1 MLEIK
6 SSLSKKQI
14 MLFNQ
19 IAKKDPDYAQTGT
32 KGYASHVIRQFI
44 AQKDNSIP
52 NLIVKYSQAYYD
64 LLDSDQFKDVEQTY
78 DDGVKTV
85 FQLNENSVMPHSQDL
100 LDDINESLL
109 ANSFWNL
116 SRVVDYALV
125 KNFTGQYTDFA
136 LPNDPDVSHVLKNAQ
151 FNSWLKKMAK
161 DPEYT
166 DFLKHEFNLEGGMF
180 NDSNN

>member
-19 IAKKDPDYAQTGT
+19 IAKKDPDYAQTGV

-78 DDGVKTV
+78 DDEVKTV

-125 KNFTGQYTDFA
+125 KNFTDQYTDFA

-166 DFLKHEFNLEGGMF
+166 DFLKHEFNLEGGML

>member
-19 IAKKDPDYAQTGT
+19 IAKKDPDYAQTGA

-136 LPNDPDVSHVLKNAQ
+136 LPNELDVSHVLKNAQ

-166 DFLKHEFNLEGGMF
+166 DFLKHEFNLEGGML